1 MFETSVIHA
10 EVVAEKRFGLLSVS
24 FAGHILIV
32 ISILALGIRTIEFP
46 RLPPPEYTIP
56 VFTPPVSIPPALG
69 TPNGGHKQAAPAVP
83 VKHTPTVP
91 TANLAPNNIPEHTEP
106 LTPSTT
112 TGDVTTT
119 GGPAGSDQP
128 QGQPWGDPHGI
139 GDGPPAANVVPV
151 TPDVPMRI
159 VGDVKA
165 PVVIRRVT
173 PFYPRPAVAI
183 HLNGFAIVECIIDKT
198 GRVRDAHVLR
208 SSSPLFN
215 QSATDAVLQWQFAPG
230 SLRGTAVDT
239 IFDLTVTF
247 QVTQ

>member
-24 FAGHILIV
+24 FAGHVLIV
-32 ISILALGIRTIEFP
+32 IAVLAASIRTIEFP
-46 RLPPPEYTIP
+46 TSAPREYTLPI
-56 VFTPPVSIPPALG
+56 FTPPVSIPPALG
-69 TPNGGHKQAAPAVP
+69 TRNGGHKQTTPPVP
-83 VKHTPTVP
+83 VKPTVP
-91 TANLAPNNIPEHTEP
+91 VTNVAPNTVPDHVEP
-106 LTPSTT
+106 TTPSTAT
-112 TGDVTTT
+112 PDTTTT

-128 QGQPWGDPHGI
+128 KGVPWGDKIGI
-139 GDGPPAANVVPV
+139 GDGPPATNVIPV
-151 TPDVPMRI
+151 TPDVPLRI

-173 PFYPRPAVAI
+173 PLYPKTAIAI
-183 HLNGFAIVECIIDKT
+183 HLNGSAIVECIIDKT
-198 GRVRDAHVLR
+198 GHVRDAKVIR

-215 QSATDAVLQWQFAPG
+215 QSAIDAVLQWQFAPG
-230 SLRGTAVDT
+230 SLHGTAVDT

>member
-10 EVVAEKRFGLLSVS
+10 EVAAEKRFGLLSVS
-24 FAGHILIV
+24 FAGHVLIV
-32 ISILALGIRTIEFP
+32 ISILALGIRTVEFP
-46 RLPPPEYTIP
+46 RMPPPEYTFPI
-56 VFTPPVSIPPALG
+56 FTPPVSIPPALG
-69 TPNGGHKQAAPAVP
+69 TPNGGHKQAAPPVP
-83 VKHTPTVP
+83 VKQTPAVP
-91 TANLAPNNIPEHTEP
+91 SANLAPNTIPEHTEP
-106 LTPSTT
+106 AASTS

-128 QGQPWGDPHGI
+128 LGQPWGDPHGI
-139 GDGPPAANVVPV
+139 GDGPPAVNVVPT

-165 PVVIRRVT
+165 PVVIHRVT
-173 PFYPRPAVAI
+173 PLYPRPAVAI
-183 HLNGFAIVECIIDKT
+183 HLNGFTIVECIIDKT
-198 GRVRDAHVLR
+198 GHVRDAKVLR

-215 QSATDAVLQWQFAPG
+215 QSAVDAVLQWQFAPG
-230 SLRGTAVDT
+230 SLHGTAVDT

>member
-69 TPNGGHKQAAPAVP
+69 TPNGGHKQAAPPVP
-83 VKHTPTVP
+83 VKQTPVVP
-91 TANLAPNNIPEHTEP
+91 SANTAPNSIPDHTEP
-106 LTPSTT
+106 AASTSTGDTTT
-112 TGDVTTT
+112 TGA
-119 GGPAGSDQP
+119 PAGSDQP
-128 QGQPWGDPHGI
+128 QGVPWGDPHGI

-173 PFYPRPAVAI
+173 PLYPKPAVAI

-198 GRVRDAHVLR
+198 GRVRDAHVIR

-230 SLRGTAVDT
+230 SLHGTAVDT

>member
-32 ISILALGIRTIEFP
+32 ISILAAGIRTIEFP
-46 RLPPPEYTIP
+46 RQPPPEYLFPII
-56 VFTPPVSIPPALG
+56 TPPVSIPPALG
-69 TPNGGHKQAAPAVP
+69 TPNGGHKQATPPVP
-83 VKHTPTVP
+83 VKTTVP
-91 TANLAPNNIPEHTEP
+91 VANLAPNTLPDHTEP
-106 LTPSTT
+106 VTPSTT
-112 TGDVTTT
+112 TGDTTTT
-119 GGPAGSDQP
+119 GGPAGSDQTK
-128 QGQPWGDPHGI
+128 GVPWGDKNGI
-139 GDGPPAANVVPV
+139 GDGPPVANIVPV
-151 TPDVPMRI
+151 TPDVPLRI

-173 PFYPRPAVAI
+173 PPYPKPAIAI
-183 HLNGFAIVECIIDKT
+183 HLNGSVIVECIIDKS
-198 GRVRDAHVLR
+198 GHVRDAKVLR

-215 QSATDAVLQWQFAPG
+215 QSAIDAVLQWQFIPG
-230 SLRGTAVDT
+230 SLHGSAVDT